1 MFKLTHY
8 INTYPKYTTKKT
20 KTKTKTKQNKTK
32 TKQKQKQKTKKRF
45 KRLLRRVV
53 FTWFSFHRCTPLGR
67 ASNAKV
73 LT

>member
-20 KTKTKTKQNKTK
+20 KTKTKTKQKQKQNKTK
-32 TKQKQKQKTKKRF
+32 QKKRF

-53 FTWFSFHRCTPLGR
+53 FTWFSFHRCTPPGR
-67 ASNAKV
+67 ASYAKV